1 LNGILLI
8 DKPEGPTSA
17 DVVRRVGR
25 LIPSTRIGHLG
36 TLDPFASGL
45 LPLCVGEGTKIAPF
59 LNAADKEY
67 EGVIGLGL
75 TTDTGDC
82 TGRPVRTS
90 SIGDITAIQLA
101 EIAQRFCGEYRQVPP
116 MYSALKRAGVPLYKL
131 ARQGIEIERDA
142 RLVHITSLE
151 ITPEQPGRLRFR
163 VACSKGTYVRV
174 LAEDIGAALGSAAHL
189 ESLRRTRFGEFEL
202 KDAVALA
209 AWSPDSRAGWLTI
222 RQALS
227 GLPAVVLDER
237 QTAAVR
243 HGQPWVLAQ
252 IEPFPPSDCAVLLDP
267 TGCVAA
273 VISNRGGRWEFA
285 RVLRGEQDSLQ
296 GLGPMLSREVK
307 QTEKRWR

>member
-67 EGVIGLGL
+67 EGVIALGL
-75 TTDTGDC
+75 ATDTGDC

-90 SIGDITAIQLA
+90 EIVDITDAQIR
-101 EIAQRFCGEYRQVPP
+101 EIERRFHGEYHQIPP
-116 MYSALKRAGVPLYKL
+116 MYSALKREGVPLYKL
-131 ARQGIEIERDA
+131 ARKGIEIEREA
-142 RLVHITSLE
+142 RLVHISSLE
-151 ITPEQPGRLRFR
+151 IIPQQPGRLLFR
-163 VACSKGTYVRV
+163 VSCSKGTYVRV
-174 LAEDIGAALGSAAHL
+174 LAEDIGVALGSAAHL
-189 ESLRRTRFGEFEL
+189 ESLRRTRFGGFEL
-202 KDAVALA
+202 KDAVTLV
-209 AWSPDSRAGWLTI
+209 AWSPDSSAGWLSI
-222 RQALS
+222 RQALA
-227 GLPAVVLDER
+227 GLPAVALDER

-243 HGQPWVLAQ
+243 HGQTWVLTQ
-252 IEPFPPSDCAVLLDP
+252 IQPLPATECVVLLEP
-267 TGCVAA
+267 AGSVVA
-273 VISNRGGRWEFA
+273 VISNHEGRWVFA

-296 GLGPMLSREVK
+296 GLTPMLSREVK
-307 QTEKRWR
+307 QTEKRCR